1 MKYADNGTVVLPL
14 KKYFTDMVIIRKD
27 ETVLLKGIAIIFV
40 LAGHFI
46 PPFLPYSEIYV
57 PIKRVIGQ
65 VGVGMFMFISG
76 YGVMRSY
83 ILTSGNITY
92 FLRRRFCKLWPL
104 YFAACSMYA
113 LLQIFLFQESI
124 TPGMYIAH
132 LSGLQ
137 VYLGYENTIYSA
149 AHFISGLITVY
160 GVVSLSLVLK
170 GEEMRVAAA
179 GLLFLLYGAV
189 SLLLS
194 DRLYFTDYIA
204 AFVVG
209 MFIASWSS
217 RGVRWWISFMLLPY
231 LFFVFQYPYNTVKFT
246 CTLLAIPIVLFL
258 ANRLGRDS
266 SVKKYVSLLGISSY
280 TIYLSHNYFVWKWP
294 ALMDIFGSV
303 SIVGILILTSTVLW
317 MGLFFLLAWFL
328 DRYVT
333 PVCLGR

>member
-1 MKYADNGTVVLPL
+1 M
-14 KKYFTDMVIIRKD
+14 KKYFSDMTIIRKD
-27 ETVLLKGIAIIFV
+27 ETVLLRGVAIIFV

-57 PIKRVIGQ
+57 PVKRVIGQ

-83 ILTSGNITY
+83 ICSSGNITS

-104 YFAACSMYA
+104 YFVAISCYA
-113 LLQIFLFQESI
+113 LLQVFLFQESI

-137 VYLGYENTIYSA
+137 VYLGYENAIYSA
-149 AHFISGLITVY
+149 SHFISGLITVY
-160 GVVSLSLVLK
+160 AVVSLSLLLK
-170 GEEMRVAAA
+170 GEMMRVAAA
-179 GLLFLLYGAV
+179 GLLFLLYGTV
-189 SLLLS
+189 SLALF

-204 AFVVG
+204 SFVAG
-209 MFIASWSS
+209 MFIASRSC
-217 RGVRWWISFMLLPY
+217 RGVNWWISCMLLPY
-231 LFFVFQYPYNTVKFT
+231 LFFVFQYPYNTVKFA
-246 CTLLAIPIVLFL
+246 CTVLAIPLFL
-258 ANRLGRDS
+258 LLGDRLGNDS
-266 SVKKYVSLLGISSY
+266 PVKKCVSLLGISSY

-303 SIVGILILTSTVLW
+303 SIVGFLILTSTVLW
-317 MGLFFLLAWFL
+317 MGLFFLLARFL

-333 PVCLGR
+333 TLWLR